1 MSGLLELAEV
11 AVAAALIPLAIG
23 AHEATHILA
32 AWAFGIPAKV
42 KAVFPR
48 PLVSI
53 RSGGVPE
60 IPFRLV
66 ALAPTLAALGLV
78 AVLDTLGVP
87 VAPAL
92 SRTALEAYLA
102 LVSPS
107 LERAPDLLVAVA
119 GVMYAAPSVYD
130 VAPRTVARWKR
141 QKNDAA

>member
-1 MSGLLELAEV
+1 MSVLLEVAEV

-23 AHEATHILA
+23 AHEATHVLV
-32 AWAFGIPAKV
+32 AWAFGVPAQL

-53 RSGGVPE
+53 STEGVSE

-66 ALAPTLAALGLV
+66 CLAPTLAAVGLV
-78 AVLDTLGVP
+78 LTLDTVGVS

-92 SRTALEAYLA
+92 AQTALGAYVA

-107 LERAPDLLVAVA
+107 LETAPDLLVAMA
-119 GVMYAAPSVYD
+119 GIMYGFPSVYD

-141 QKNDAA
+141 RKQNAA